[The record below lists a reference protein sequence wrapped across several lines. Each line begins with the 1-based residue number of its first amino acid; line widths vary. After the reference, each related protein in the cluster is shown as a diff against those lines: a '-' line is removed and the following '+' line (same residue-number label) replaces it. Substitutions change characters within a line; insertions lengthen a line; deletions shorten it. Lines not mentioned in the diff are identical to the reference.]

1 MPWARRLFALI
12 TLPRYNFQK
21 SKRVGNR
28 TRINEGS
35 VLHCELVLCTMTKN
49 KVQLSVGMH
58 PPFAVERHSPRLEIG
73 AGNSVDQR
81 RKVSYEKK
89 VTNR

>member
-1 MPWARRLFALI
+1 MEWAFDSLCHGRAAYSRSL
-12 TLPRYNFQK
+12 RYQDTNFQK

-49 KVQLSVGMH
+49 KVQLSVGMR

-73 AGNSVDQR
+73 AGN
-81 RKVSYEKK
+81 K
-89 VTNR
+89 